1 MLFPSC
7 MITCL
12 SATLLFWWQLSIL
25 YIFAAY
31 IYRAQHSCNDMKMTL
46 WDPLKIVVSEKGK
59 TEKRFLD
66 LVSFL
71 LEIEKLYK

>member
-1 MLFPSC
+1 
-7 MITCL
+7 
-12 SATLLFWWQLSIL
+12 
-25 YIFAAY
+25 
-31 IYRAQHSCNDMKMTL
+31 MKMTL

-66 LVSFL
+66 LLSFL

>member
-1 MLFPSC
+1 MYDNLFISY
-7 MITCL
+7 TAVL
-12 SATLLFWWQLSIL
+12 VATVNSL
-25 YIFAAY
+25 YLCC

-59 TEKRFLD
+59 TGKRFLD
-66 LVSFL
+66 QVSFL